1 MDVRVY
7 SYMGARGHET
17 RMHSVYSRMH
27 GGMSNIGGLKIHIQG
42 VVCPNISG
50 GNLETLQHP

>member
-1 MDVRVY
+1 MNVRVN

-17 RMHSVYSRMH
+17 CMHSVYSRMH

-42 VVCPNISG
+42 VAYPNISG
-50 GNLETLQHP
+50 GNLETLEHP